1 MSDATNGTPAAS
13 LERATLVA
21 RRDALQAT
29 LLTAMQQVERL
40 RGAVAVLDELL
51 APPPEDGA

>member
-1 MSDATNGTPAAS
+1 MNGIPDAP
-13 LERATLVA
+13 LERAALIA

-29 LLTAMQQVERL
+29 LLAAMQQVERL

-51 APPPEDGA
+51 APPSPPEDAA